1 MQHHARFFSQPE
13 LVDKYV
19 EHLSSHDDVYELRLV
34 NTEIR
39 GFIPKLTFPLSR
51 PAPHKL
57 FALRW
62 GHPDALR
69 GLTWAQRRALPV
81 LVATSGDRANLSVL
95 LERGDVDVLSIAVF
109 HAAARAGHVDVCQ
122 LLMDHNCP
130 SKDADVEAAKAGQAA
145 VCDLFRSDPIR
156 LAAAAAAGG
165 HMELMVKYMRE
176 ITMIS
181 SDDSRSLA
189 EAIVRSFPTAETQLF
204 LHNPW
209 RTSQINGDFV
219 EHDVHAFMIAAA
231 MSVDYMDK
239 LRLVRR
245 YMVPDVKPLLSEVI
259 AIDSDF
265 ERFRWL
271 EACGEFTFDRDHC
284 LVAFI
289 KAGNLPAVSY
299 VRKLLSDDDLWS
311 TYDEGFHDD
320 DPFVVSL
327 WSAAACRGDMVMLE
341 LLEAERVPMTNHL
354 QYALDAAHHGHSDAV
369 AWLLAR
375 LDPTNRDDS
384 DDDSDDS
391 DDEGR
396 GAWRREQQHGISL
409 EWAYESP
416 STGSVPLVEWCLK
429 HASDYMDERDLLAD
443 ALSPRGIGTPSEVRP
458 LLEWLVA
465 RGSLWSTD
473 AFANATVQHV
483 DELEW
488 MVAQGCPMDDEAYV
502 RAAAAGDVHCLKIL
516 RRLNC
521 PWTETTMARAAVA
534 ALCNRVEHQEFRG
547 LRWLLESGCPAAR
560 LDVDLCNVDLE
571 LKLIEVLTLLE
582 WGVII

>member
-34 NTEIR
+34 NKEIR

-51 PAPHKL
+51 PVPHRL

-81 LVATSGDRANLSVL
+81 LVATSGDRANLRVL
-95 LERGDVDVLSIAVF
+95 LDRGDLDVLSVTVL

-122 LLMDHNCP
+122 LLMDRNCP

-145 VCDLFRSDPIR
+145 VCDLFSSDPSR

-181 SDDSRSLA
+181 SDDSRPLA

-204 LHNPW
+204 LHHQW
-209 RTSQINGDFV
+209 RTLQIDGGFSD
-219 EHDVHAFMIAAA
+219 HDVHAFMIAAA
-231 MSVDYMDK
+231 TSMDYMDK

-245 YMVPDVKPLLSEVI
+245 YMVPDEKPRLSDVI
-259 AIDSDF
+259 AINHDF

-271 EACGEFTFDRDHC
+271 EAQGEFTFDRDHC
-284 LVAFI
+284 MVAFI
-289 KAGNLPAVSY
+289 EAGNLQAVSY
-299 VRKLLSDDDLWS
+299 VRELLSDDDLWS
-311 TYDEGFHDD
+311 LYDDGYYEGE
-320 DPFVVSL
+320 PLVVSL
-327 WSAAACRGDMVMLE
+327 WNAAACRGELTMLE
-341 LLEAERVPMTNHL
+341 LLEAERVPMTNDLH
-354 QYALDAAHHGHSDAV
+354 YALEAAHHGQSDAV

-375 LDPTNRDDS
+375 LDPTNRDYGS
-384 DDDSDDS
+384 DDDEDGS
-391 DDEGR
+391 
-396 GAWRREQQHGISL
+396 GAWRREHHGICPD
-409 EWAYESP
+409 WAYEAP

-429 HASDYMDERDLLAD
+429 HASTYMDEHDLLAD
-443 ALSPRGIGTPSEVRP
+443 ALRPRDPIDGIAKPSEVRP

-465 RGSLWSTD
+465 RGSMWSIT
-473 AFANATVQHV
+473 AFANAAVQHV

-488 MVAQGCPMDDEAYV
+488 MVAHGCPMDDEAYV
-502 RAAAAGDVHCLKIL
+502 LAAAAGDVHCLKIL

-521 PWTETTMARAAVA
+521 PWTETTLGRATVA
-534 ALCNRVEHQEFRG
+534 ALCQGIDHQGLRG

-560 LDVDLCNVDLE
+560 LDVDLCKVDLD